1 MISNSFYPD
10 WEYGPA
16 EIIKTFIDIKNIEI
30 SMLNPVQQ
38 SVIKGLLAEDSIPNN
53 DSIRTLSEI
62 FNCDTKF
69 WENIFKQYV
78 HNIIR
83 FKETEID
90 KNHPEFD
97 ELLNEISKK
106 NWLPRSKYKSI
117 NQANLKAFFNT
128 PSHEPLD
135 STVILEKTINASKFK
150 RIGDYVSSELNLA
163 TLVQKAEWELK
174 KQNITAPWN
183 PQLFSENLQKIKLL
197 SRKRRMDN
205 FSSELNELCNE
216 AGVGL
221 VILETLPKTP
231 IRGISKFTDDGNP
244 LIVITTKYN
253 KDHIFWQT
261 FFHEAA
267 HLILHSDR
275 KIHLDEGETI
285 IPFLDNS
292 MEVEADNFMVSTLLY
307 PFELSEVIKKI
318 DFQLMKRD
326 QLASWRNIVNVAEQ
340 IQISPSLLTGL
351 LKREAKIPYSYFNK
365 GHKPVFIL
373 DSDNI

>member
-1 MISNSFYPD
+1 
-10 WEYGPA
+10 
-16 EIIKTFIDIKNIEI
+16 
-30 SMLNPVQQ
+30 
-38 SVIKGLLAEDSIPNN
+38 
-53 DSIRTLSEI
+53 
-62 FNCDTKF
+62 
-69 WENIFKQYV
+69 
-78 HNIIR
+78 
-83 FKETEID
+83 
-90 KNHPEFD
+90 
-97 ELLNEISKK
+97 
-106 NWLPRSKYKSI
+106 
-117 NQANLKAFFNT
+117 
-128 PSHEPLD
+128 
-135 STVILEKTINASKFK
+135 
-150 RIGDYVSSELNLA
+150 
-163 TLVQKAEWELK
+163 
-174 KQNITAPWN
+174 
-183 PQLFSENLQKIKLL
+183 
-197 SRKRRMDN
+197 MDN

-285 IPFLDNS
+285 IPSLDNS

>member
-10 WEYGPA
+10 WDYEPSD
-16 EIIKTFIDIKNIEI
+16 IIKTFMDIKNIKM
-30 SMLNPVQQ
+30 SMLDMGQKV
-38 SVIKGLLAEDSIPNN
+38 VINELLTNDIMPTHDSIQ
-53 DSIRTLSEI
+53 ILSEI
-62 FNCDTKF
+62 FNTDAVF
-69 WENIFKQYV
+69 WENIFKQYE
-78 HNIIR
+78 HNVIR

-90 KNHPEFD
+90 ENYIEFND
-97 ELLNEISKK
+97 LLNEISKK
-106 NWLPRSKYKSI
+106 DWLSKSKYKSI

-135 STVILEKTINASKFK
+135 SAIIIEKTIEASKFK

-183 PQLFSENLQKIKLL
+183 PRLFSENLQKIKLL
-197 SRKRRMDN
+197 SKKRGMDN
-205 FSSELNELCNE
+205 FSSGLNELCNA

-231 IRGISKFTDDGNP
+231 IRGISKFTDDGKP

-253 KDHIFWQT
+253 KDYIFWQT

-267 HLILHSDR
+267 HLILHSER
-275 KIHLDEGETI
+275 KINLDEEMPLLTD
-285 IPFLDNS
+285 PV
-292 MEVEADNFMVSTLLY
+292 EVEADNYMVSTLLH
-307 PFELSEVIKKI
+307 PFQLSEIIEKI
-318 DFQLMKRD
+318 DFKLMKKD
-326 QLASWRNIVNVAEQ
+326 QLSSWRNIANVAEQ

-351 LKREAKIPYSYFNK
+351 LKREDKIPYSYFNK
-365 GHKPVFIL
+365 SHKPVFNS
-373 DSDNI
+373 DSENI